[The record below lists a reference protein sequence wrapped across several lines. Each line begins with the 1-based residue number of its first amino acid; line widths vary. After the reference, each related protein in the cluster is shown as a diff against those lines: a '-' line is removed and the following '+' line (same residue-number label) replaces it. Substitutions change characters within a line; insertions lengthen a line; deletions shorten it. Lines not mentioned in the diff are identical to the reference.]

1 MNETNTLPTVE
12 RDQPPSQIARQSATP
27 ADLVRYAMDTN
38 ADLDRLEKLMAM
50 QQKWEE
56 HEARKAFV
64 ADMAEFKRN
73 PPEIMKDTHV
83 EFRTDRGITSYWHA
97 SIGTVVEKIVAG
109 LSEHGFSHRW
119 IPERVEG
126 GIIRITCVI
135 THKLGHSEST
145 TLEAGLDASGGKN
158 NIQAMISTKTYL
170 ERHSLLAA
178 TGLAT
183 KDMTDD
189 YDQKEGERRAAE
201 STRKAGTTK
210 QEQKTPEPWPA
221 DKFAATMSKEGKM
234 VLAGTKTAADLLAWM
249 QTKAPLTDEQK
260 AAVLA
265 LRPVQADPKCE
276 PEIMASADQLALIR
290 ANMEDLGIADT
301 DVCKRFNLASLD
313 ALPASM
319 VEAVAQFIADPIGA

>member
-1 MNETNTLPTVE
+1 MNAPTAVVE
-12 RDQPPSQIARQSATP
+12 RDSAPVARQSATP

-64 ADMAEFKRN
+64 AAMAEFKRS
-73 PPEIMKDTHV
+73 PPTIVKDNHV
-83 EFRTDRGITSYWHA
+83 EFKTNSGTTSYWHA
-97 SIGTVVEKIVAG
+97 TIGNVVEKIVAG

-119 IPERVEG
+119 IPERIEG

-145 TLEAGLDASGGKN
+145 VLEAPLDQSGGKN

-183 KDMTDD
+183 KDMADD
-189 YDQKEGERRAAE
+189 YDEKEAERRVAEDAAKKEAAKKPVGLPPYPEE
-201 STRKAGTTK
+201 SFQKVLEKWVAG
-210 QEQKTPEPWPA
+210 
-221 DKFAATMSKEGKM
+221 S
-234 VLAGTKTAADLLAWM
+234 TKTAEEFIATLS
-249 QTKAPLTDEQK
+249 TKGILSSEQIAAVRAAKKPAEK
-260 AAVLA
+260 AATGIL
-265 LRPVQADPKCE
+265 
-276 PEIMASADQLALIR
+276 MASADQLATLR
-290 ANMEDLGIADT
+290 ANAEDLGITDT
-301 DVCKRFNLASLD
+301 DICKQFALASLD
-313 ALPASM
+313 SLPAGM
-319 VEAVAQFIADPIGA
+319 VESAQAFISDPVGA